1 MAAGRARPEDL
12 TAAGLAARLATAN
25 SPAPDLIIQP
35 SGEQRLSNFLL
46 WESAYA
52 EFVFQDVLWPDY
64 GAEHLKA
71 ALQVFAG
78 RERRY
83 GAVLPDD
90 VLAAG

>member
-1 MAAGRARPEDL
+1 MIR
-12 TAAGLAARLATAN
+12 
-25 SPAPDLIIQP
+25 P

-71 ALQVFAG
+71 AIAEYYG

-83 GAVLPDD
+83 GAVGPDPTR
-90 VLAAG
+90 AAG